1 MGKREERR
9 KRERERWRKIEHLAR
24 LHPHRQKL
32 DSATHTSVTQMSP
45 SRVRSWIRGLRTEHL
60 LQGRL
65 SQGEIT
71 ALQNSQKRA
80 ATAQFPRKG
89 LVITQSCNNYDPR
102 AGFCPTGQAMAL
114 GSDRKYVSL
123 SVSWRGKW
131 QPTPVFLPGGFHGQR
146 SLVGCCP

>member
-1 MGKREERR
+1 MSLSSQTEAGFCNSHIR
-9 KRERERWRKIEHLAR
+9 
-24 LHPHRQKL
+24 
-32 DSATHTSVTQMSP
+32 DSDVS

-80 ATAQFPRKG
+80 ATTQFPRKG

-114 GSDRKYVSL
+114 GGDRKYVSL
-123 SVSWRGKW
+123 SVSWRRKW
-131 QPTPVFLPGGFHGQR
+131 QPIPVFLPSIQECFPVFLRILWTEQPGGLLSIGSR
-146 SLVGCCP
+146 RVGHD